1 LLPDAPTPETPP
13 GAAPPKKQKIFPSN
27 TIIDMVKRM
36 QEFVM
41 PPHLDFVKN
50 IESMAPFVTY
60 IFPFEHELTKNDLS
74 DIWQNLSPRS
84 LMKVK
89 EPKESVAEIEHTMLV
104 NDFFGMGLDGVTSEI
119 DSKTQWMVFKVKQK
133 SSWNYFDKTADS
145 YDQFKFLGVTGES
158 AAGAPEKL
166 FKDTSQFLGQYN
178 YNWPYDFF
186 SMVELVNL
194 EAGVTFKPGNKI
206 PKGED
211 LIP

>member
-1 LLPDAPTPETPP
+1 
-13 GAAPPKKQKIFPSN
+13 
-27 TIIDMVKRM
+27 
-36 QEFVM
+36 
-41 PPHLDFVKN
+41 
-50 IESMAPFVTY
+50 
-60 IFPFEHELTKNDLS
+60 
-74 DIWQNLSPRS
+74 
-84 LMKVK
+84 
-89 EPKESVAEIEHTMLV
+89 KESVAEIEHTMLV

-145 YDQFKFLGVTGES
+145 YDQFKFLDK
-158 AAGAPEKL
+158 GAVKPS

-194 EAGVTFKPGNKI
+194 EAGVTFKPGNKT
-206 PKGED
+206 PKGKD